1 MSAPIAAAGATASF
15 GRALGESAASTGTTG
30 LINGFLGQLF
40 GGMNARRQWRF
51 QQKQMK
57 LQQQYALEQMQKQS
71 ELSYANWQ
79 KQFDYEN
86 AYNDPSK
93 VFDRYLKAGVT
104 PAAVLGSSG
113 VGVNAT
119 MSGGSAS
126 MPSASGPSGST
137 PVSPGA
143 FVSGDPTAVAQNMIA
158 QSTVDRNSAAANR
171 DNAEAQSISDQN
183 VGHQLYTLMAQ
194 TRVALDQAATKHN
207 LAVTDVLKVQESLEK
222 NALFIS
228 DATLLSAIDEKKNQA
243 ALTAAEVRRL
253 GIENEH
259 LGAVMSAQ
267 AFMMNTQAALNQV
280 LGEQARE
287 VIESLRLNNLDA
299 ANELARNWDKRFEV
313 EIPNPQYS
321 ANLRSGNPITRG
333 NPGPRSFK
341 ISMSLK
347 DFYDKTAINE
357 ANASDFLPEQAR
369 IALRNAKVDPYVEIS
384 KALVGAAASIA
395 GAGIIRGGMSRAAST
410 ISAGGSSSNSTGS
423 SLTTRY
429 DSKGNLVGYAKTEM
443 NRSGYSSTYNHA
455 RRVR

>member
-1 MSAPIAAAGATASF
+1 MPVPAAAAASF
-15 GRALGESAASTGTTG
+15 GQALGQSAASTGTTG
-30 LINGFLGQLF
+30 LISGALGQLF

-51 QQKQMK
+51 QQKQMA
-57 LQQQYALEQMQKQS
+57 LQQKYALEQMQKQS

-86 AYNDPSK
+86 AYNDPTK

-126 MPSASGPSGST
+126 MPSASGPSGGA
-137 PVSPGA
+137 PVSPSA
-143 FVSGDPTAVAQNMIA
+143 FAPGDSTAIAQNMLA
-158 QSTVDRNSAAANR
+158 QSTVSRNAAAANR
-171 DNAEAQSISDQN
+171 DNAEARSIDDQN
-183 VGHQLYTLMAQ
+183 VGNQLYTLMAQ
-194 TRVALDQAATKHN
+194 TRVALDQAAAKHN
-207 LAVTDVLKVQESLEK
+207 LAVADVLKVQESLER

-228 DATLLSAIDEKKNQA
+228 DTTLLSTIDEKKNQA

-253 GIENEH
+253 GIENDH

-267 AFMMNTQAALNQV
+267 AFMMNTQAILNQA
-280 LGEQARE
+280 LGEQAGE
-287 VIESLRLNNLDA
+287 VIESLRLSNLDA
-299 ANELARNWDKRFEV
+299 TNELARNWDKRFNV

-347 DFYDKTAINE
+347 DFYDKTVINE

-369 IALRNAKVDPYVEIS
+369 IALRNAKLDPYIEIS
-384 KALVGAAASIA
+384 KALVGAASSVA
-395 GAGIIRGGMSRAAST
+395 GAGIIRGAMSRAAGS
-410 ISAGGSSSNSTGS
+410 IAAGGSSNSSAGS

-429 DSKGNLVGYAKTEM
+429 DSRGNVVGYVKTEM
-443 NRSGYSSTYNHA
+443 SRSGHSSTYNNT
-455 RRVR
+455 RRSR

>member
-1 MSAPIAAAGATASF
+1 MPIPAAAAASF
-15 GRALGESAASTGTTG
+15 GQALGQSAASTGTTG
-30 LINGFLGQLF
+30 LITGALGQLF

-126 MPSASGPSGST
+126 MPSATGPSGGAS
-137 PVSPGA
+137 VSPGVFSA
-143 FVSGDPTAVAQNMIA
+143 GNPTAIAENMVAR
-158 QSTVDRNSAAANR
+158 STVDRNSAAANL
-171 DNAEAQSISDQN
+171 DNAQAQSISDQN
-183 VGHQLYTLMAQ
+183 VGKQLYTLMAEA
-194 TRVALDQAATKHN
+194 RVALDQAAAKHN
-207 LAVTDVLKVQESLEK
+207 LAVADVLEVQESIER
-222 NALFIS
+222 NALYIS
-228 DATLLSAIDEKKNQA
+228 DTTLLSAIDEKKNQA
-243 ALTAAEVRRL
+243 ALVAEEVRRL
-253 GIENEH
+253 RIENDH
-259 LGAVMSAQ
+259 LGIVMSAQ
-267 AFMMNTQAALNQV
+267 AFMMRTQAMLNQI

-287 VIESLRLNNLDA
+287 VIESLRLNNLDT
-299 ANELARNWDKRFEV
+299 ANELVRNWDKRFEIEV
-313 EIPNPQYS
+313 PNPQYS

-333 NPGPRSFK
+333 NPGPRTFK
-341 ISMSLK
+341 VSMSLK

-395 GAGIIRGGMSRAAST
+395 GAGIIRGGMSRAAGT
-410 ISAGGSSSNSTGS
+410 ISAGGSSSSSAGS

-429 DSKGNLVGYAKTEM
+429 DSRGNVVGYAKTEM
-443 NRSGYSSTYNHA
+443 NRSGHSSSYNHT
-455 RRVR
+455 RKSH

>member
-1 MSAPIAAAGATASF
+1 MAASGVPF
-15 GRALGESAASTGTTG
+15 GQALGQSAASTGATG
-30 LINGFLGQLF
+30 LITGALGQLF

-119 MSGGSAS
+119 MSGGSAA
-126 MPSASGPSGST
+126 MPSASGPSGAT

-143 FVSGDPTAVAQNMIA
+143 FSAGDPTAIAQNMLA
-158 QSTVDRNSAAANR
+158 QSTVNRNSAAANL
-171 DNAEAQSISDQN
+171 DNAQAQSISDQN
-183 VGHQLYTLMAQ
+183 VGKQLYTLMAQ
-194 TRVALDQAATKHN
+194 SRVALDQAAAKHN
-207 LAVTDVLKVQESLEK
+207 LAVADVLKVQESIEK

-228 DATLLSAIDEKKNQA
+228 DTTLLSSVDEKKNQA
-243 ALTAAEVRRL
+243 ALVAAEVRRL
-253 GIENEH
+253 NIENEN

-267 AFMMNTQAALNQV
+267 AFMMKTQAVLNQI

-287 VIESLRLNNLDA
+287 VIESLRLNNLDT
-299 ANELARNWDKRFEV
+299 ANELVRNWDKRFEV
-313 EIPNPQYS
+313 DVPNPQYS

-333 NPGPRSFK
+333 NPGPPSFK

-347 DFYDKTAINE
+347 DFYDKTVVNE

-395 GAGIIRGGMSRAAST
+395 GAGIIRGGMARASKT
-410 ISAGGSSSNSTGS
+410 ISSGGSSSSSAGS
-423 SLTTRY
+423 SLTTHY
-429 DSKGNLVGYAKTEM
+429 DSRGDVVGYVKTEM
-443 NRSGYSSTYNHA
+443 NRSGHSNSYNTT
-455 RRVR
+455 RRR

>member
-1 MSAPIAAAGATASF
+1 MPIPVAAAASF
-15 GRALGESAASTGTTG
+15 GQALGQSAASAGTTD
-30 LINGFLGQLF
+30 LISGALGQLF

-86 AYNDPSK
+86 AWNEPQK

-119 MSGGSAS
+119 MSGGSAA
-126 MPSASGPSGST
+126 MPSASGPSGGAS
-137 PVSPGA
+137 VSPGA
-143 FVSGDPTAVAQNMIA
+143 FSAGDPTAIAQNMLA
-158 QSTVDRNSAAANR
+158 QSTVNRNSAAANL
-171 DNAEAQSISDQN
+171 DNAQAQSISDQN
-183 VGHQLYTLMAQ
+183 VGKQLYTLMAQ
-194 TRVALDQAATKHN
+194 SRVALDQAATKHN
-207 LAVTDVLKVQESLEK
+207 LAVADILKVQESIEK

-228 DATLLSAIDEKKNQA
+228 DATLLSSVDEKKNQA
-243 ALTAAEVRRL
+243 ALVAAEVRRL
-253 GIENEH
+253 NIENEN

-267 AFMMNTQAALNQV
+267 AFMMKTQAVLNQI

-287 VIESLRLNNLDA
+287 VIESLRLNNLDT
-299 ANELARNWDKRFEV
+299 ANELVRNWDKRFEV
-313 EIPNPQYS
+313 DVPNPQYS

-333 NPGPRSFK
+333 NPGPPSFK

-347 DFYDKTAINE
+347 DFYDKTIVNE

-384 KALVGAAASIA
+384 KALVGVAASVA
-395 GAGIIRGGMSRAAST
+395 GAGIIRGGMSRAAGT
-410 ISAGGSSSNSTGS
+410 ISAGGSSSSSAGS

-429 DSKGNLVGYAKTEM
+429 DSRGNVVGYAKTEM
-443 NRSGYSSTYNHA
+443 NRSGHSSSYNNT
-455 RRVR
+455 RKSR

>member
-1 MSAPIAAAGATASF
+1 MPIPAAPIAASF
-15 GRALGESAASTGTTG
+15 GQALGQSAASTGTTG
-30 LINGFLGQLF
+30 LITGALGQLF

-119 MSGGSAS
+119 MSGGSAPT
-126 MPSASGPSGST
+126 PSAAGPSGG
-137 PVSPGA
+137 PPISPGA
-143 FVSGDPTAVAQNMIA
+143 SFAGDPTAIAQNMVA
-158 QSTVDRNSAAANR
+158 QSTVSRNDAAANL
-171 DNAEAQSISDQN
+171 DNAQAQSISDQN
-183 VGHQLYTLMAQ
+183 VGKQLYTLMAQ

-207 LAVTDVLKVQESLEK
+207 LAVADVLKVQESIEK

-228 DATLLSAIDEKKNQA
+228 DATLLSSIAEKKSQA
-243 ALTAAEVRRL
+243 ALVDAEVRRL
-253 GIENEH
+253 NIENEN

-267 AFMMNTQAALNQV
+267 AFMMNTQGSLNQI
-280 LGEQARE
+280 LGAQARE
-287 VIESLRLNNLDA
+287 VIESLRLNNLDT
-299 ANELARNWDKRFEV
+299 ANELARNWDKRFDI

-321 ANLRSGNPITRG
+321 ENLRSKNPIIRG
-333 NPGPRSFK
+333 NPGPKTFK
-341 ISMSLK
+341 VSMSLK
-347 DFYDKTAINE
+347 DFYDKTIINE

-395 GAGIIRGGMSRAAST
+395 GAGIIRGGMSRAAGT
-410 ISAGGSSSNSTGS
+410 ISAGGSSSSSAGS

-429 DSKGNLVGYAKTEM
+429 DSRGNVVGYAKTEM
-443 NRSGYSSTYNHA
+443 NRSGHSSTYGST
-455 RRVR
+455 RKSR

>member
-1 MSAPIAAAGATASF
+1 MPTPVSAAGAASF
-15 GRALGESAASTGTTG
+15 GQALGQSAASTGTSG
-30 LINGFLGQLF
+30 LINGLFGQLF

-126 MPSASGPSGST
+126 MPSSSGPSGGS

-143 FVSGDPTAVAQNMIA
+143 FTAGDPTAIAQNMVA

-194 TRVALDQAATKHN
+194 TRVALDQAAAKHN

-228 DATLLSAIDEKKNQA
+228 DTTLLSAVDEKKNQA

-253 GIENEH
+253 NIENEQ

-267 AFMMNTQAALNQV
+267 AFMMNTQAVLNDV

-299 ANELARNWDKRFEV
+299 ANELARNWEKRFEV

-321 ANLRSGNPITRG
+321 ANLRSKNPITRG
-333 NPGPRSFK
+333 NPGPKSFK
-341 ISMSLK
+341 VSMSLK
-347 DFYDKTAINE
+347 DFYDKTIINE
-357 ANASDFLPEQAR
+357 ANASDLLPEQAR

-384 KALVGAAASIA
+384 KALIGVAGSVV
-395 GAGIIRGGMSRAAST
+395 GAGIIRGGMSRAAGT
-410 ISAGGSSSNSTGS
+410 ISAGGSSANSTTS
-423 SLTTRY
+423 SMTTRY
-429 DSKGNLVGYAKTEM
+429 DYKGNVVGYAKTEM
-443 NRSGYSSTYNHA
+443 NRSGYSSSYNNSRHS
-455 RRVR
+455 R

>member
-1 MSAPIAAAGATASF
+1 MSVPVSAGMSF
-15 GRALGESAASTGTTG
+15 GEALGQSAASTGTTG
-30 LINGFLGQLF
+30 LISGALGQLF

-119 MSGGSAS
+119 MSGGSAP
-126 MPSASGPSGST
+126 MPSAAGPTGGS

-143 FVSGDPTAVAQNMIA
+143 SPVGDPTAIAQNMVA
-158 QSTVDRNSAAANR
+158 ESTVSRNDAAANL
-171 DNAEAQSISDQN
+171 DNAQAQSINDQN
-183 VGHQLYTLMAQ
+183 VGKQLYTLMAE

-207 LAVTDVLKVQESLEK
+207 LAVADVLKVQESIEK

-228 DATLLSAIDEKKNQA
+228 DTTLLSSVAEKKNQA
-243 ALTAAEVRRL
+243 ALVAAEVRRL
-253 GIENEH
+253 NIENEN

-267 AFMMNTQAALNQV
+267 AFMMKTQAVLNQI
-280 LGEQARE
+280 LGEQAGE
-287 VIESLRLNNLDA
+287 VIKSLRLDNLDT
-299 ANELARNWDKRFEV
+299 ANELVRNWDKRFEV

-321 ANLRSGNPITRG
+321 VNLRSKNSITRG
-333 NPGPRSFK
+333 NPGPKTFK
-341 ISMSLK
+341 VSMSLK
-347 DFYDKTAINE
+347 DFYDKTIVNE

-369 IALRNAKVDPYVEIS
+369 IALRNSKVDPYVEIS
-384 KALVGAAASIA
+384 KALVGAAASVA
-395 GAGIIRGGMSRAAST
+395 GAGIIRGGMSRAARS
-410 ISAGGSSSNSTGS
+410 ISAGGSTNNSTGS

-429 DSKGNLVGYAKTEM
+429 DSRGNVVGYAKTEM
-443 NRSGYSSTYNHA
+443 NRSGYSSTYGTT
-455 RRVR
+455 RRTR

>member
-1 MSAPIAAAGATASF
+1 MPIPAAAAASF
-15 GRALGESAASTGTTG
+15 GQALGQSAASAGTTG
-30 LINGFLGQLF
+30 LISGALGQLF

-57 LQQQYALEQMQKQS
+57 LQQKYALEQMQKQS

-79 KQFDYEN
+79 RQFDYEN

-126 MPSASGPSGST
+126 MPSASGPAGGSS
-137 PVSPGA
+137 VSPGV
-143 FVSGDPTAVAQNMIA
+143 FSPGDPTAIAQNMVA
-158 QSTVDRNSAAANR
+158 QSTVDRNAAAANR
-171 DNAEAQSISDQN
+171 DNAEARSIDDQN
-183 VGHQLYTLMAQ
+183 VGNQLYTLMAEA
-194 TRVALDQAATKHN
+194 RVALDQATAKHN
-207 LAVTDVLKVQESLEK
+207 LAAADVLKVQESIEK

-243 ALTAAEVRRL
+243 ALVAGEVRRL
-253 GIENEH
+253 NIENDH
-259 LGAVMSAQ
+259 LGDILSAQ
-267 AFMMNTQAALNQV
+267 AFMMNTQAALNEA
-280 LGEQARE
+280 LGGQARE
-287 VIESLRLNNLDA
+287 VIESLRLNNLDTSY
-299 ANELARNWDKRFEV
+299 ELMRNWDKRFDI

-321 ANLRSGNPITRG
+321 ENLRSRNPIVRA
-333 NPGPRSFK
+333 NPGPPSFK

-347 DFYDKTAINE
+347 DFHDKTIINN

-369 IALRNAKVDPYVEIS
+369 IALRNAKLDPYVEIS
-384 KALVGAAASIA
+384 KALIGVAGSVA
-395 GAGIIRGGMSRAAST
+395 GAGIIRGGMSRAAGT
-410 ISAGGSSSNSTGS
+410 ISAGGSSSSSAGS

-429 DSKGNLVGYAKTEM
+429 DSSGNVVGYVKTEM
-443 NRSGYSSTYNHA
+443 NRSGHSSSYNNS
-455 RRVR
+455 RRTH

>member
-1 MSAPIAAAGATASF
+1 MSSAAASF
-15 GRALGESAASTGTTG
+15 GQALGQSAASTGTTG
-30 LINGFLGQLF
+30 LITGALGQLF

-71 ELSYANWQ
+71 ELSYANWK

-86 AYNDPSK
+86 AWNDPSR

-119 MSGGSAS
+119 MSGGSAA
-126 MPSASGPSGST
+126 MPSASGPSGGAS
-137 PVSPGA
+137 VSPGA
-143 FVSGDPTAVAQNMIA
+143 FPAGDPTAIAENMLA
-158 QSTVDRNSAAANR
+158 QSTVNRNSAAANL
-171 DNAEAQSISDQN
+171 DNAQAQSISDQN
-183 VGHQLYTLMAQ
+183 VGKQLYTLMAQ
-194 TRVALDQAATKHN
+194 SRVALDQAAAKHN
-207 LAVTDVLKVQESLEK
+207 LAVADVLKVQESIEK

-228 DATLLSAIDEKKNQA
+228 DATLLSSIDEKKNQA
-243 ALTAAEVRRL
+243 ALVAAEVRRL
-253 GIENEH
+253 NIENEN

-267 AFMMNTQAALNQV
+267 AFMMKTQAVLNQI

-287 VIESLRLNNLDA
+287 VIESLRLNNLDT
-299 ANELARNWDKRFEV
+299 ANELVRNWDKRFEV
-313 EIPNPQYS
+313 DVPNPQYS

-333 NPGPRSFK
+333 NPGPSSFK

-347 DFYDKTAINE
+347 DFYDKTVVNE

-369 IALRNAKVDPYVEIS
+369 VALRNAKIDPYVEIS

-395 GAGIIRGGMSRAAST
+395 GAGIIRGGMSRAAGT
-410 ISAGGSSSNSTGS
+410 ISAGGSSSSSAGS

-429 DSKGNLVGYAKTEM
+429 DSRGNVIGYAKTEM
-443 NRSGYSSTYNHA
+443 NRSGHSSSYNNT
-455 RRVR
+455 RKSR

>member
-1 MSAPIAAAGATASF
+1 MAAPVVAAASF
-15 GRALGESAASTGTTG
+15 GRSLGESAASTGTTG
-30 LINGFLGQLF
+30 LITGALGQLF

-126 MPSASGPSGST
+126 MPSASGPAGGS
-137 PVSPGA
+137 PVAPGGFA
-143 FVSGDPTAVAQNMIA
+143 PADPTSIAQNMVA
-158 QSTVDRNSAAANR
+158 QSTVGRNSAAANR
-171 DNAEAQSISDQN
+171 DNAEAQSIKDQN
-183 VGHQLYTLMAQ
+183 VGSKLYTLLAQ
-194 TRVALDQAATKHN
+194 ARIDLDEAATKHN
-207 LAVTDVLKVQESLEK
+207 LAAADVLKVQEDIEK
-222 NALFIS
+222 NARFIS
-228 DATLLSAIDEKKNQA
+228 DATLLSTIDEKKNQA
-243 ALTAAEVRRL
+243 ALIAAEIRRL
-253 GIENEH
+253 NIENEN

-287 VIESLRLNNLDA
+287 VIESLQLNNLDT
-299 ANELARNWDKRFEV
+299 ANELVRNWTKRFDI

-321 ANLRSGNPITRG
+321 ANLRSKNPVVRA

-341 ISMSLK
+341 VSMSLK
-347 DFYDKTAINE
+347 DFHDKTVINE

-369 IALRNAKVDPYVEIS
+369 IALRNAKLDPYIEIS
-384 KALVGAAASIA
+384 KALVSVAGSVA
-395 GAGIIRGGMSRAAST
+395 GAGIIRGGMSRAAGT
-410 ISAGGSSSNSTGS
+410 ISAGGGSSSSAGS

-429 DSKGNLVGYAKTEM
+429 DSSGNVVGYVKTEM
-443 NRSGYSSTYNHA
+443 NRSGHSSTYGQT
-455 RRVR
+455 RKSR

>member
-1 MSAPIAAAGATASF
+1 MAIPVAAASF
-15 GRALGESAASTGTTG
+15 GQALGQSAASTGTTG
-30 LINGFLGQLF
+30 LISGALGQLF

-119 MSGGSAS
+119 MSGGSAP
-126 MPSASGPSGST
+126 MPSASGPSGGS
-137 PVSPGA
+137 PVSPG
-143 FVSGDPTAVAQNMIA
+143 FSPVSDPTAIAQNMVA
-158 QSTVDRNSAAANR
+158 QSTVSRNDAAANL
-171 DNAEAQSISDQN
+171 DNAQAKSINDQN
-183 VGHQLYTLMAQ
+183 VGKQLYTLMAQ

-207 LAVTDVLKVQESLEK
+207 LAIADVLKVQESIEK

-228 DATLLSAIDEKKNQA
+228 DSTLLSSVDEKKNQA
-243 ALTAAEVRRL
+243 ALVAAEVRRL
-253 GIENEH
+253 NIENEN

-267 AFMMNTQAALNQV
+267 AFMMKTQASLNQV

-287 VIESLRLNNLDA
+287 VIESLRLNNLDT
-299 ANELARNWDKRFEV
+299 ANELVRNWDKRFDVEV
-313 EIPNPQYS
+313 PNPQYS
-321 ANLRSGNPITRG
+321 ENLRSKNPVTRA
-333 NPGPRSFK
+333 NPGPRTFK
-341 ISMSLK
+341 VSLSLK
-347 DFYDKTAINE
+347 DFYDKTIINE

-384 KALVGAAASIA
+384 KALVGAAASVA
-395 GAGIIRGGMSRAAST
+395 GAGIIRGGMSRAAGT
-410 ISAGGSSSNSTGS
+410 ISAGGSSSSSAGS

-429 DSKGNLVGYAKTEM
+429 DSRGNVVGYAKTEM
-443 NRSGYSSTYNHA
+443 NRSGHSSTYGSS
-455 RRVR
+455 RKSR

>member
-1 MSAPIAAAGATASF
+1 MPVPIGANAASF
-15 GRALGESAASTGTTG
+15 GQALGQSAASTGATG
-30 LINGFLGQLF
+30 LITGALGQLF
-40 GGMNARRQWRF
+40 GGMNARRQWRY

-86 AYNDPSK
+86 AYNDPTK

-119 MSGGSAS
+119 MSGGSAA
-126 MPSASGPSGST
+126 MPSASGPSGGASVTPGGFAPADST
-137 PVSPGA
+137 SI
-143 FVSGDPTAVAQNMIA
+143 AQNMVA

-171 DNAEAQSISDQN
+171 DNAEAQSINDQN
-183 VGHQLYTLMAQ
+183 VGNQLYTLMAQ

-207 LAVTDVLKVQESLEK
+207 LAVADVLKVQESLER

-228 DATLLSAIDEKKNQA
+228 DATLLSTIDEKKNQA

-253 GIENEH
+253 GIENDH

-267 AFMMNTQAALNQV
+267 AFMMNTQAVLNQT

-299 ANELARNWDKRFEV
+299 ANELARNWDKRFDI
-313 EIPNPQYS
+313 EIPNPRYS
-321 ANLRSGNPITRG
+321 ENLRSGNPIIRG
-333 NPGPRSFK
+333 NPGPATFK
-341 ISMSLK
+341 VSMSLK
-347 DFYDKTAINE
+347 DFYDKTLINE

-384 KALVGAAASIA
+384 KALVGAAASVA
-395 GAGIIRGGMSRAAST
+395 GAGIIRGGMSRASKT
-410 ISAGGSSSNSTGS
+410 ISAGGSTSDSAGS

-429 DSKGNLVGYAKTEM
+429 DSNGNLVGYAKTEM
-443 NRSGYSSTYNHA
+443 TRGTHSSSYNTT
-455 RRVR
+455 RRYR

>member
-1 MSAPIAAAGATASF
+1 MPAPIAPIAASF
-15 GRALGESAASTGTTG
+15 GEALGRSAASTGTTG
-30 LINGFLGQLF
+30 LISGALGQLF

-126 MPSASGPSGST
+126 MPSAAGPSGGT
-137 PVSPGA
+137 PVSPGNLPA
-143 FVSGDPTAVAQNMIA
+143 ADPTAIAQNMVA
-158 QSTVDRNSAAANR
+158 QSTVSRNDAAANL
-171 DNAEAQSISDQN
+171 DNAQARSIDDQN
-183 VGHQLYTLMAQ
+183 VGKQMYTLMAE

-207 LAVTDVLKVQESLEK
+207 LAVTDVLRVQENIEK

-228 DATLLSAIDEKKNQA
+228 DATLLSAVAEKKSQA
-243 ALTAAEVRRL
+243 ALVDAEVRRL
-253 GIENEH
+253 NIENEN

-267 AFMMNTQAALNQV
+267 AFMMNTQAALNQI

-287 VIESLRLNNLDA
+287 VIESLHLNNLDT
-299 ANELARNWDKRFEV
+299 ANELARNWEKRFDI
-313 EIPNPQYS
+313 EIPNPRYS
-321 ANLRSGNPITRG
+321 ENLRSKNPVTRG
-333 NPGPRSFK
+333 NPGPKTFK

-347 DFYDKTAINE
+347 DFYDKTIINE

-384 KALVGAAASIA
+384 KALVGAAASIT
-395 GAGIIRGGMSRAAST
+395 GAGIIRGGMARSAKT

-429 DSKGNLVGYAKTEM
+429 DSRGNLVGYAKTEM
-443 NRSGYSSTYNHA
+443 NRSGHSSTYGTS
-455 RRVR
+455 RTSR

>member
-1 MSAPIAAAGATASF
+1 MPAPIAPIAASF
-15 GRALGESAASTGTTG
+15 GQALGQSAASTGTTG
-30 LINGFLGQLF
+30 LITGALGQLF

-119 MSGGSAS
+119 MSGGSAA
-126 MPSASGPSGST
+126 MPSASGPSGGSA
-137 PVSPGA
+137 VAPGG
-143 FVSGDPTAVAQNMIA
+143 FSSDPTAIAQNMVA

-171 DNAEAQSISDQN
+171 DNAEAQSINDQN
-183 VGHQLYTLMAQ
+183 VGHQLYSLMAE
-194 TRVALDQAATKHN
+194 TRVALDKAATKHD
-207 LAVTDVLKVQESLEK
+207 LAVTDVLKIQEDLEK

-228 DATLLSAIDEKKNQA
+228 DSTLLSAIDEKKNQA
-243 ALTAAEVRRL
+243 ALIDAEVRRL
-253 GIENEH
+253 KIENEN

-267 AFMMNTQAALNQV
+267 AFMMKTQAVLNQI
-280 LGEQARE
+280 LGNQARE
-287 VIESLRLNNLDA
+287 VIESLRLNNLDT
-299 ANELARNWDKRFEV
+299 ANELVRNWDKRFDV

-321 ANLRSGNPITRG
+321 ENLRSKNPITRG
-333 NPGPRSFK
+333 NPGPRTFK

-347 DFYDKTAINE
+347 DFYDKTVINE

-369 IALRNAKVDPYVEIS
+369 IALRNAKIDPYVEIS
-384 KALVGAAASIA
+384 KALVGAAASVA
-395 GAGIIRGGMSRAAST
+395 GAGIIRGGMSRAAGT
-410 ISAGGSSSNSTGS
+410 ISAGGSSSSSAGS

-429 DSKGNLVGYAKTEM
+429 DSRGNVVGYAKTEM
-443 NRSGYSSTYNHA
+443 SRSGHSSTYGNT
-455 RRVR
+455 RKSR

>member
-1 MSAPIAAAGATASF
+1 MRLIDFKSYVDPVSTGAILGAAGLSA
-15 GRALGESAASTGTTG
+15 GGQAASG
-30 LINGFLGQLF
+30 LFKPSLK
-40 GGMNARRQWRF
+40 RQWKY

-57 LQQQYALEQMQKQS
+57 LQQQYALEQMQKQG
-71 ELSYANWQ
+71 EINYANWQ

-93 VFDRYLKAGVT
+93 VFDRFLKAGVT

-119 MSGGSAS
+119 MSGGSAGS
-126 MPSASGPSGST
+126 VGASGPSGEPFDFSSPLPPGVGSAAAGTALDAMGVNST
-137 PVSPGA
+137 
-143 FVSGDPTAVAQNMIA
+143 IE
-158 QSTVDRNSAAANR
+158 RNKAAANR

-194 TRVALDQAATKHN
+194 TRVDLDKAAAKHN
-207 LAVTDVLKVQESLEK
+207 LAVTDVLKVQESLER

-228 DATLLSAIDEKKNQA
+228 DATFLSTIDEKKNQA

-259 LGAVMSAQ
+259 LGIVMSAQ
-267 AFMMNTQAALNQV
+267 AFLMKTQAALNQV

-287 VIESLRLNNLDA
+287 VIESLRLSNLDS
-299 ANELARNWDKRFEV
+299 ANELVRNWEKRFDI

-321 ANLRSGNPITRG
+321 ENLRSKNPITRA
-333 NPGPRSFK
+333 NPGPSSFK
-341 ISMSLK
+341 VSMSLK
-347 DFYDKTAINE
+347 DFYDKTIINE

-384 KALVGAAASIA
+384 KALVGAAASLA
-395 GAGIIRGGMSRAAST
+395 GAGIIRGGMSRAAGT
-410 ISAGGSSSNSTGS
+410 ISAGGSSSNSAGS

-429 DSKGNLVGYAKTEM
+429 DSSGNVVGYVKTEM
-443 NRSGYSSTYNHA
+443 NRSGHSSTYGST
-455 RRVR
+455 RKSR

>member
-1 MSAPIAAAGATASF
+1 MRLIDFKSYVEPVSTGAILGAAALSSGGQVAS
-15 GRALGESAASTGTTG
+15 G
-30 LINGFLGQLF
+30 LFKPSLK
-40 GGMNARRQWRF
+40 RQWKY

-57 LQQQYALEQMQKQS
+57 LQQQYALEQMQKQG
-71 ELSYANWQ
+71 EINYANWQ

-93 VFDRYLKAGVT
+93 VFDRFLKAGVT

-119 MSGGSAS
+119 MSGGSAGS
-126 MPSASGPSGST
+126 VGASGPSGGAFDFSS
-137 PVSPGA
+137 PLPPGA
-143 FVSGDPTAVAQNMIA
+143 GSAAAGTALDAMGVN
-158 QSTVDRNSAAANR
+158 STIERNKAAANR

-194 TRVALDQAATKHN
+194 TRVALDEAATKHN
-207 LAVTDVLKVQESLEK
+207 LAVTDVLKVQESLER

-259 LGAVMSAQ
+259 LGALMSAQ

-280 LGEQARE
+280 LGDQAGE

-299 ANELARNWDKRFEV
+299 ANELERNWEKRFDI

-321 ANLRSGNPITRG
+321 ENLRSKNPVIRA

-341 ISMSLK
+341 VSMSLK
-347 DFYDKTAINE
+347 DFYDKTIINE

-369 IALRNAKVDPYVEIS
+369 VALRNAKLDPYVEIS
-384 KALVGAAASIA
+384 KALVGAAASVA
-395 GAGIIRGGMSRAAST
+395 GAGIIRGGMSRAAGT
-410 ISAGGSSSNSTGS
+410 ISAGGSSSSSAGS

-429 DSKGNLVGYAKTEM
+429 DSRGNVVGYAKTEM
-443 NRSGYSSTYNHA
+443 SRSGYSSTYGNT
-455 RRVR
+455 RKSR

>member
-1 MSAPIAAAGATASF
+1 MPIPVAAAASF
-15 GRALGESAASTGTTG
+15 GQALGQSAASTGATG
-30 LINGFLGQLF
+30 LISGALGQLF

-93 VFDRYLKAGVT
+93 LFARYLKAGVT

-119 MSGGSAS
+119 MSGGSAA
-126 MPSASGPSGST
+126 MPSAAGPSGGS

-143 FVSGDPTAVAQNMIA
+143 SPVADPTAIAQNMIA
-158 QSTVDRNSAAANR
+158 QSTVSRNDAAANR
-171 DNAEAQSISDQN
+171 DNAEAQSINDQN
-183 VGHQLYTLMAQ
+183 VGNQLYVAMAQ
-194 TRVALDQAATKHN
+194 ARVALDEAVTKHN
-207 LAVTDVLKVQESLEK
+207 LAAHDVLRVQEDIEK
-222 NALFIS
+222 NNRFIS
-228 DATLLSAIDEKKNQA
+228 DSTLLSVIDEKKNQA
-243 ALTAAEVRRL
+243 ALVAAEVRRL
-253 GIENEH
+253 NIENENI
-259 LGAVMSAQ
+259 GAIMSAQ

-287 VIESLRLNNLDA
+287 VIESLRLNNLDT
-299 ANELARNWDKRFEV
+299 ANELARNWEKRFDI

-321 ANLRSGNPITRG
+321 ENLRSKNPITRG
-333 NPGPRSFK
+333 NPGPKTFK

-347 DFYDKTAINE
+347 DFHDKTIINE

-395 GAGIIRGGMSRAAST
+395 GAGIIRGGMARASKT
-410 ISAGGSSSNSTGS
+410 ISAGGSTSDSAGS

-443 NRSGYSSTYNHA
+443 TRGTHSSSYNTT
-455 RRVR
+455 RRYR

>member
-1 MSAPIAAAGATASF
+1 MSIPVAAAASF
-15 GRALGESAASTGTTG
+15 GQSLGQSAASTGTTG
-30 LINGFLGQLF
+30 LISGALGQLF
-40 GGMNARRQWRF
+40 GGMSARRQWRY

-86 AYNDPSK
+86 AYNDPTK

-126 MPSASGPSGST
+126 MPSASGPSGGS
-137 PVSPGA
+137 PVSPGSFA
-143 FVSGDPTAVAQNMIA
+143 PGDPTAIAQNMVA
-158 QSTVDRNSAAANR
+158 QSTVDRNSAAANL
-171 DNAEAQSISDQN
+171 DNAQAQSIIDQN
-183 VGHQLYTLMAQ
+183 VGKQLYTLMAEA
-194 TRVALDQAATKHN
+194 RVALDRAAAKHN
-207 LAVTDVLKVQESLEK
+207 LAVSDVLKVQESIEK

-228 DATLLSAIDEKKNQA
+228 DTTLLSSIDEKKNQA
-243 ALTAAEVRRL
+243 ALVAAEVRRL
-253 GIENEH
+253 NIENEN

-267 AFMMNTQAALNQV
+267 AFMMKTQAVLNQI

-287 VIESLRLNNLDA
+287 VIESLRLNNLDT
-299 ANELARNWDKRFEV
+299 ANELVRNWDKRFEI

-333 NPGPRSFK
+333 NPGPRTFTV
-341 ISMSLK
+341 SMSLK
-347 DFYDKTAINE
+347 DFYDKTVINE

-395 GAGIIRGGMSRAAST
+395 GAGIIRGGMSRAAGT
-410 ISAGGSSSNSTGS
+410 ISAGGSSSSSAGS

-429 DSKGNLVGYAKTEM
+429 DSRGNVVGYAKTEM
-443 NRSGYSSTYNHA
+443 SRSGHSSTYGNT
-455 RRVR
+455 RKSR